1 MLGIYPFFPIMKVSL
16 VLEAYCLSCSFIVIA
31 NALIF
36 ILCYS
41 IAFIF
46 EFLQTNLSV
55 FRR

>member
-16 VLEAYCLSCSFIVIA
+16 VLEAYCFSGSFIVTA
-31 NALIF
+31 NVSTF
-36 ILCYS
+36 ILRYS

-46 EFLQTNLSV
+46 EFQTNLSV

>member
-16 VLEAYCLSCSFIVIA
+16 VLEAYCFSCSFIVTA
-31 NALIF
+31 NVPTF
-36 ILCYS
+36 ILRYS